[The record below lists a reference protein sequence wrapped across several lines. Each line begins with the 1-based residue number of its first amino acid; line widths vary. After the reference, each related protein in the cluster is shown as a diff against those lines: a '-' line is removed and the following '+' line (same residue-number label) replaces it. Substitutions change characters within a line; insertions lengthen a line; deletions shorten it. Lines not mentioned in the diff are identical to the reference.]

1 MIYTLLVF
9 IISVICVLIIVA
21 VLLQSGE
28 GGGLSGI
35 AAGGSATQMMGQ
47 RRATDFLSK
56 ATSYLGGSFLVLC
69 LVANFFIGH
78 GQKESAIQKEG
89 SVNTTQN
96 TTAPSQT
103 KSAVPLNQKGG
114 KTVPP
119 AKNGNSGNTNGGG
132 NKPSGN

>member
-1 MIYTLLVF
+1 M
-9 IISVICVLIIVA
+9 

-56 ATSYLGGSFLVLC
+56 ATGYLGGAFLVLC
-69 LVANFFIGH
+69 VVANFFIGG
-78 GQKESAIQKEG
+78 GQQKSAIQQEG
-89 SVNTTQN
+89 ANAVQN
-96 TTAPSQT
+96 NAAVPSQS

-114 KTVPP
+114 KTAIPP
-119 AKNGNSGNTNGGG
+119 QNNSKTGNGNGGG